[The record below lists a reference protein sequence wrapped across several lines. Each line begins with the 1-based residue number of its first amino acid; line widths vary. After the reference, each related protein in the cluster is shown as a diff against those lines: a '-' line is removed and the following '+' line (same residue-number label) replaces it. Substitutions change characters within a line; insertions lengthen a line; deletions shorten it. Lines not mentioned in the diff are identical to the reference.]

1 MAKYIL
7 LVNWTGSEGNL
18 RTVTL
23 KAFPDEAYKKI
34 IAELA

>member
-1 MAKYIL
+1 MKPP
-7 LVNWTGSEGNL
+7 SEGNL

-23 KAFPDEAYKKI
+23 KAFREEAYKKI